1 MVELDEN
8 VQIFI
13 SEAVELLEEMET
25 ALLELES
32 SNGDEEILGL
42 IFRAAHTI
50 KGSAGLFGFDHIIEF
65 THVVENVLDDMRNCI
80 IPISSEL
87 ITTLMRSKDQM
98 GALIDALPVEDNF
111 DAEEEKEIIDLLRA
125 FQQGA
130 NPEPA
135 KSPAP
140 SSESAEP
147 NTAQQT
153 ETDDSTSI
161 ENANGET
168 VQSDHYHISIRLG
181 IDTFRQGFDPIALF
195 KQLSDLGTLKEII
208 FLEESIPTL
217 DEIDSESCYM
227 GWEVA
232 LESNAEKEQI
242 SEIFEFVEGASCH
255 ILPPKSHF
263 SAYQHMIE
271 QMSDEDE
278 LALGQMLIK
287 TGTLTEQELQQV
299 LNQQQGTPELIG
311 DLLIENKMV
320 QKEVVEQALE
330 KQKKVKAKKQQALNF
345 VKVDSSKL
353 DKLVNLVGELVING
367 AKMGQLAAKF
377 NDDELSETM
386 ESMMLSL
393 NEMRETALGLR
404 MIPIGATFNRFHRV
418 VRDISKELNKD
429 IRLEIYGADTE
440 LDKTVIEKIADPLM
454 HLVRNSLDH
463 GIEMPDERER
473 IGKNREGMIKLNA
486 HHEAGM
492 IVIDITDDGKGLDA
506 EQLLEKGIEKGLV
519 KEGQKLSHNETFNL
533 IFEAGFS
540 MAKEISNIS
549 GRGVGMDV
557 VRRNIEALRGSINIS
572 SEKGSGTTI
581 SIQLPLTLAIIDGF
595 HVRVNQEDFIIPLD
609 MIQECV
615 TLNETQVEETSM
627 HDYITLREE
636 VLPLIQLT
644 NYFSIERHEKR
655 QTTAARDD
663 SINNMHKKR
672 HENVVVVQFGSRKVG
687 MAVDTLLGEIQ
698 AVIKPMGRIFKG
710 LNGFAGFT
718 ILGSGHV
725 ALVMD
730 VPGLVKEVV
739 STEKKQ
745 FMQADTN
752 NIQMQPRLH

>member
-1 MVELDEN
+1 MEELDEN

-25 ALLELES
+25 ALLELEN

-87 ITTLMRSKDQM
+87 ITILMRSKDQM
-98 GALIDALPVEDNF
+98 GTLIDALPVEDDF
-111 DAEEEKEIIDLLRA
+111 DAAEEKEIIDLLKA
-125 FQQGA
+125 FQKGGI
-130 NPEPA
+130 PEQNTGSDGQVEA
-135 KSPAP
+135 A
-140 SSESAEP
+140 SSEE
-147 NTAQQT
+147 QQT
-153 ETDDSTSI
+153 KTDNNSTNTETAD
-161 ENANGET
+161 GET
-168 VQSDHYHISIRLG
+168 AQSDHYHISIRLG
-181 IDTFRQGFDPIALF
+181 IDTFRQGFEPIAMF
-195 KQLSDLGTLKEII
+195 KQLADLGTLKEII
-208 FLEESIPTL
+208 FLENNIPTL
-217 DEIDSESCYM
+217 DKIDSESCYM
-227 GWEVA
+227 GWEIA
-232 LESNAEKEQI
+232 LESNADKEQI
-242 SEIFEFVEGASCH
+242 SEIFEFVEGASCN
-255 ILPPKSHF
+255 ILPPKSNF

-271 QMSDEDE
+271 QLPDEDE

-299 LNQQQGTPELIG
+299 LNQQQGTPELVG
-311 DLLIENKMV
+311 DLLVENKMV
-320 QKEVVEQALE
+320 QEEVVEQALQ
-330 KQKKVKAKKQQALNF
+330 KQKKVKAKKQQALSF
-345 VKVDSSKL
+345 VKVDSAKL

-367 AKMGQLAAKF
+367 AKMGQLSAKF

-386 ESMMLSL
+386 EGMMLSL
-393 NEMRETALGLR
+393 DEMRETALGLR

-418 VRDISKELNKD
+418 VRDISKDLNKD

-463 GIEMPDERER
+463 GIEMPDDRER
-473 IGKNREGMIKLNA
+473 AGKDREGMIKLNA

-492 IVIDITDDGKGLDA
+492 IVIEISDDGKGLDA
-506 EQLLEKGIEKGLV
+506 DRLLEKGIEKGLV
-519 KEGQKLSHNETFNL
+519 KEGQKLSKAETFNL

-557 VRRNIEALRGSINIS
+557 VRRNIESLRGSINIF

-595 HVRVNQEDFIIPLD
+595 HVQVNKEDFIIPLD
-609 MIQECV
+609 MIKECV
-615 TLNETQVEETSM
+615 TLNEAQIEETTM

-644 NYFSIERHEKR
+644 NYFSIERQEKR
-655 QTTAARDD
+655 NNSTAV
-663 SINNMHKKR
+663 SEPVEGIHKRR
-672 HENVVVVQFGSRKVG
+672 HENVVVVQFGSKKVG
-687 MAVDTLLGEIQ
+687 MTVDSLLGETQ

-745 FMQADTN
+745 FIQPDTN
-752 NIQMQPRLH
+752 SIQMQPRLH

>member
-32 SNGDEEILGL
+32 ANGDEEILGL
-42 IFRAAHTI
+42 VFRAAHTI

-65 THVVENVLDDMRNCI
+65 THVVENVLDDMRNGI
-80 IPISSEL
+80 IPTSSEL
-87 ITTLMRSKDQM
+87 ITTLMRSKDQI
-98 GALIDALPVEDNF
+98 GALIDALPVEDEF
-111 DAEEEKEIIDLLRA
+111 DAAEEKEIIDLLKA
-125 FQQGA
+125 FQQGG
-130 NPEPA
+130 
-135 KSPAP
+135 
-140 SSESAEP
+140 SSVESVKAAGQKESSSD
-147 NTAQQT
+147 TKQQA
-153 ETDDSTSI
+153 ETDNAATST
-161 ENANGET
+161 ENTNGET
-168 VQSDHYHISIRLG
+168 AQSDHYHISIRMG
-181 IDTFRQGFDPIALF
+181 IDTFRQGFEPIAMF
-195 KQLSDLGTLKEII
+195 KQLADLGTLKEII
-208 FLEESIPTL
+208 FLEDNIPTL
-217 DEIDSESCYM
+217 DKIDSESCYM
-227 GWEVA
+227 GWELA
-232 LESNAEKEQI
+232 LESDTEKEQI
-242 SEIFEFVEGASCH
+242 SEIFQFVEGATCN

-271 QMSDEDE
+271 QMPDEDE

-299 LNQQQGTPELIG
+299 LNQQKGTPELVG
-311 DLLIENKMV
+311 NLLVENKMV
-320 QKEVVEQALE
+320 QEEVVEQALE

-367 AKMGQLAAKF
+367 AKMGQLAGKF
-377 NDDELSETM
+377 NDDDLSETM
-386 ESMMLSL
+386 EGIMLSL

-463 GIEMPDERER
+463 GIEMPSDRVQ

-492 IVIDITDDGKGLDA
+492 IVIEISDDGKGLDA
-506 EQLLEKGIEKGLV
+506 DQLLEKGLAKGLV
-519 KEGQKLSHNETFNL
+519 KEGQKLSQSEIFNL

-557 VRRNIEALRGSINIS
+557 VRRNIESLRGSINIT

-595 HVRVNQEDFIIPLD
+595 HVKVNHEDFIIPLD
-609 MIQECV
+609 MIKECV
-615 TLNETQVEETSM
+615 TLNKEQTEETTM
-627 HDYITLREE
+627 HDYVTLREE

-644 NYFSIERHEKR
+644 NYFAIERQEKR
-655 QTTAARDD
+655 KTTQQDKID
-663 SINNMHKKR
+663 KLHKTR
-672 HENVVVVQFGSRKVG
+672 HENVVVVQFGNKKVG
-687 MAVDTLLGEIQ
+687 MTVDTLLGETQ

-730 VPGLVKEVV
+730 IPGLVKEVV
-739 STEKKQ
+739 STEKRQ
-745 FMQADTN
+745 F
-752 NIQMQPRLH
+752 IQKDINSVQI

>member
-1 MVELDEN
+1 MQELDEN

-32 SNGDEEILGL
+32 SDGDEEILGL

-87 ITTLMRSKDQM
+87 ITTLMRSKDQI
-98 GALIDALPVEDNF
+98 GALIDALPVEDDF
-111 DAEEEKEIIDLLRA
+111 DAQEEKEIIDLLKA
-125 FQQGA
+125 FQQGG
-130 NPEPA
+130 
-135 KSPAP
+135 SPAP
-140 SSESAEP
+140 AIKANPGNSSEINQAAEADIGSSSSENNDEESA
-147 NTAQQT
+147 
-153 ETDDSTSI
+153 
-161 ENANGET
+161 
-168 VQSDHYHISIRLG
+168 QSDHYHISLRLG
-181 IDTFRQGFDPIALF
+181 PDTFRQGFEPIAMF
-195 KQLSDLGTLKEII
+195 KQLSDLGTLKEVVFI
-208 FLEESIPTL
+208 EDGIPQL
-217 DEIDSESCYM
+217 KNIDAESCYM
-227 GWEVA
+227 GWEIA
-232 LESNAEKEQI
+232 LISDAEKEHI
-242 SEIFEFVEGASCH
+242 NEIFEFIEGANCN

-271 QMSDEDE
+271 QLPDEDY
-278 LALGQMLIK
+278 LALGQMLIQ

-299 LNQQQGTPELIG
+299 LNQQKGKADLVG

-320 QKEVVEQALE
+320 QEEVVEQALQ
-330 KQKKVKAKKQQALNF
+330 KQKKVKAKKQQALSF
-345 VKVDSSKL
+345 VKVDSAKL

-367 AKMGQLAAKF
+367 AKMGQLSEKF
-377 NDDELSETM
+377 NDDDLSETM
-386 ESMMLSL
+386 EGIMLSL
-393 NEMRETALGLR
+393 DEMRETALGLR

-418 VRDISKELNKD
+418 VRDISQELEKD

-463 GIEMPDERER
+463 GIEMPGDRER
-473 IGKNREGMIKLNA
+473 MGKNKEGMIKLNA

-492 IVIDITDDGKGLDA
+492 IVIEITDDGKGLDA
-506 EQLLEKGIEKGLV
+506 DRLLEKGIEKGLV
-519 KEGQKLSHNETFNL
+519 KEGQKLSHSEIFNL

-595 HVRVNQEDFIIPLD
+595 HVQVNQEDFIIPLD
-609 MIQECV
+609 MIKECV
-615 TLNETQVEETSM
+615 TLNEEQIEETSM

-636 VLPLIQLT
+636 VLPLIQL
-644 NYFSIERHEKR
+644 NKYF
-655 QTTAARDD
+655 
-663 SINNMHKKR
+663 NMHGDLDTAHLKENTLAKH
-672 HENVVVVQFGSRKVG
+672 HENVVVVQFGNKKMGLTVN
-687 MAVDTLLGEIQ
+687 TLLGETQ
-698 AVIKPMGRIFKG
+698 AVIKPMGRVFKG

-718 ILGSGHV
+718 ILGSGHI
-725 ALVMD
+725 ALVID
-730 VPGLVKEVV
+730 VPGLVKDVV
-739 STEKKQ
+739 NNEKKQ
-745 FMQADTN
+745 FMQIEQN
-752 NIQMQPRLH
+752 SVQMRPRLH